1 MLRII
6 PYKTPGK
13 NLRGQSLEIILFN
26 GLKNRNRNMRLVGY
40 FLEIFPLALSVPF
53 QKAANGFRGW

>member
-1 MLRII
+1 
-6 PYKTPGK
+6 
-13 NLRGQSLEIILFN
+13 
-26 GLKNRNRNMRLVGY
+26 MRLVGY